1 MLETSRK
8 VRKSVILT
16 SKNIKAIKYYEI
28 TSDRLCMCTEFNF
41 QVQKFDQNWFIA
53 DHLSI
58 YHQFTKLSFGHF
70 SSDVLVCHILF
81 FVLNNNF
88 HEIQRIIQ
96 QSIYCQVRSITQVLQ
111 IFMKGK
117 FNVYLLLPFKK
128 TLNLSGQKSFKF
140 FVAILENW
148 WFHKCIQT

>member
-1 MLETSRK
+1 M
-8 VRKSVILT
+8 RKSVILA

-28 TSDRLCMCTEFNF
+28 TSDHIYAHRIQFSGT
-41 QVQKFDQNWFIA
+41 KFDQNWFIA

-117 FNVYLLLPFKK
+117 FIVYLLLPFKK
-128 TLNLSGQKSFKF
+128 TLNFSGQKSFKF